1 LGVDAFGEEAI
12 GAVTAG
18 HLIHAAGTIIVA
30 SVPAQLSHILVRTGK
45 MRRKQV
51 RGDIRFRR

>member
-30 SVPAQLSHILVRTGK
+30 SVPAQLEYHIYSSGQER
-45 MRRKQV
+45 
-51 RGDIRFRR
+51 